1 VIPLCRFLEQAEL
14 RDSLYPLLPVLLSG
28 LFTVFVLA
36 MQSLAD
42 LFSNRHISSKPN
54 PPQKENLDE
63 TYVSQ

>member
-1 VIPLCRFLEQAEL
+1 VIFFEQAEL

-42 LFSNRHISSKPN
+42 LFSNR
-54 PPQKENLDE
+54 
-63 TYVSQ
+63 TYFQQTQSTTKGASR